1 MLEEVF
7 HLDRKRG
14 IRLIERGM
22 HEAKKNNRLNIVK
35 YAQRFCTVQIPTYTT
50 ASSHL
55 LLYTGVQ
62 NTSYFVHYINVALTK

>member
-1 MLEEVF
+1 MWEEVF

-14 IRLIERGM
+14 KRLIERGM
-22 HEAKKNNRLNIVK
+22 HEAKNNRLNIVK

-55 LLYTGVQ
+55 LLYIAVQ
-62 NTSYFVHYINVALTK
+62 NILHSVHNINVLLTK

>member
-1 MLEEVF
+1 VF
-7 HLDRKRG
+7 YLDRKRG

-22 HEAKKNNRLNIVK
+22 HEAKNNRLNIVK

-55 LLYTGVQ
+55 LLYISCK
-62 NTSYFVHYINVALTK
+62 NILHSVHNINVARTE